1 MVNGGV
7 GSDRLVAH
15 LHEDGFDDMT
25 GGTSGDSFTFDWYA
39 APLGDGSKLA
49 VIHDFSQSDGDKID
63 LSGLNIKVGGVF
75 ADEAFDWIGTAAF
88 RGTAGELR
96 YQQVANTWTMI
107 YGDQDGDASFDVFI
121 QLNGL
126 HTLTADDFVL

>member
-96 YQQVANTWTMI
+96 YLNFLGKTYISGDVDGNGVGDFNLVLNT
-107 YGDQDGDASFDVFI
+107 SV
-121 QLNGL
+121 
-126 HTLTADDFVL
+126 TLTGADFIL